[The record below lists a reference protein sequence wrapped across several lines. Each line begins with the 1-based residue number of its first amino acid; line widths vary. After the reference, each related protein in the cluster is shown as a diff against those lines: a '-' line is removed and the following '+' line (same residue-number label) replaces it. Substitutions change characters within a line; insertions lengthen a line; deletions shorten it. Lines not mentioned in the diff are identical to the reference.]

1 MSIRQEPTS
10 QLTSRTSYS
19 RPYSESTSRR
29 GGGRT
34 REFRNSESV
43 RSVRRRGAAVY
54 LLGMVVITMI
64 GSAFVIGG
72 MLAEARGLSAVVLA
86 AAMPAAGLLWAITLS
101 IMSKD

>member
-1 MSIRQEPTS
+1 MSIRHEPIP
-10 QLTSRTSYS
+10 QLTNRISYS
-19 RPYSESTSRR
+19 RQYNESANRR
-29 GGGRT
+29 AGRRT
-34 REFRNSESV
+34 REFRNSESM

-72 MLAEARGLSAVVLA
+72 MLAEAQGLSAVVLA